1 MRDEFDAGI
10 PENLN
15 ALADRLRGWQPSS
28 GGLDRDRLIF
38 EAGRAA
44 GLAEARTVYR
54 KRFWPMAMATAASLL
69 LAVGLFL
76 TREAEPSG
84 RQERNEMAKISQQS
98 QPLPETVPI
107 TPVDPNSYLA
117 LARQI
122 ADGSLD
128 QGPTEPTRSGVDHP
142 SPIDRP
148 TPLRAR
154 DLDRLLNL

>member
-44 GLAEARTVYR
+44 GLAEARTTYR

-69 LAVGLFL
+69 VAASVLL
-76 TREAEPSG
+76 TRNP
-84 RQERNEMAKISQQS
+84 ERKETPERIEMAKIPQHS
-98 QPLPETVPI
+98 QPLPETAPI

-117 LARQI
+117 LARRI
-122 ADGSLD
+122 ADGILD
-128 QGPTEPTRSGVDHP
+128 PAPTDRVRSGSDLPNPVDH
-142 SPIDRP
+142 S